1 VAMESSARSER
12 SFGGAATLPGEHGSV
27 DEPLVSRATRALV
40 PTRWRRA
47 LAGVRALAHRGN
59 AVQSP
64 CCDGSFDFF
73 VRHRGRPHAKCP
85 RCGALERH
93 RLLWLYLSD
102 RTNLLSSECSL
113 LHFAPERAYA
123 ERLKARPGLRYVTA
137 DLDSPLAMDKVDITD
152 MPYAD
157 GSFDAV
163 LCNHVL
169 EHVDD
174 DRLAMREIR
183 RVLRPG
189 GWAILMTPIDGTR
202 ATTLED
208 PAITTPA
215 ERHRVFGQSD
225 HVRLYGRDFAT
236 RAAEA
241 GFAVRT
247 DRYVDRLHPELVIR
261 CGLRRDDDE
270 AFREEDIFLCVASPS
285 AGGQAAA

>member
-1 VAMESSARSER
+1 MESSVSSER

-27 DEPLVSRATRALV
+27 DDPLVSRAARALV
-40 PTRWRRA
+40 PTRCRAA
-47 LAGVRALAHRGN
+47 LAGLRALAHRGN
-59 AVQSP
+59 AVQCP
-64 CCDGSFDFF
+64 CCDGSFDEFI
-73 VRHRGRPHAKCP
+73 RHRGRPHAKCP

-93 RLLWLYLSD
+93 RLLWLYLTE
-102 RTNLLSSECSL
+102 RTNLLSSRCSL
-113 LHFAPERAYA
+113 LHFAPERSYA
-123 ERLKARPGLRYVTA
+123 ERLKPRPGLRYVTA
-137 DLDSPLAMDKVDITD
+137 DLDSPLAMDKVDIMD

-174 DRLAMREIR
+174 DRVAMQEIR

-189 GWAILMTPIDGTR
+189 GWAILMTPIDATR

-225 HVRLYGRDFAT
+225 HVRLYGRDFAA
-236 RAAEA
+236 RVADA

-247 DRYVDRLHPELVIR
+247 DRYVDQLDPELVSR
-261 CGLRRDDDE
+261 CGLRREDDE
-270 AFREEDIFLCVASPS
+270 AFRNDDIFLSVAAPGADGS
-285 AGGQAAA
+285 AAV